1 MAEMDERFTGE
12 NYVGQKER
20 GLLACD
26 SKNTRRQ
33 AARVPVKSSMSK
45 IDEFEDFH
53 PLSRPE
59 WRDWLTENYDKSD
72 GIWFVYF
79 KKHTKK
85 PIVTYDES
93 VEEALC
99 FGWIDSVARRFDEE
113 RSRLLF
119 TPRKPK
125 SVWSQPNK
133 LRVER
138 VIANGLM
145 TEIGLQKIEK
155 AKLDGSWDALN
166 ASDNLE
172 IQEDLLKAF
181 EANNVAF
188 ENFDKFTVGVKKV
201 ILSWIYGAK
210 TVETRAKRIDKT
222 VSMAEKNLRVQFDK

>member
-1 MAEMDERFTGE
+1 
-12 NYVGQKER
+12 
-20 GLLACD
+20 
-26 SKNTRRQ
+26 
-33 AARVPVKSSMSK
+33 MSK

-53 PLSRPE
+53 PLSRQE
-59 WRDWLTENYDKSD
+59 WRDWLSENHDKSS

-79 KKHTKK
+79 KTHTKK

-99 FGWIDSVARRFDEE
+99 FGWIDSVARSFDEE

-125 SVWSQPNK
+125 SVWSKPNK
-133 LRVER
+133 LRVEC

-181 EANNVAF
+181 EANNIAF
-188 ENFDKFTVGVKKV
+188 ENFEKFTVGVKKV

-210 TVETRAKRIDKT
+210 TAETKAKRIAKT
-222 VSMAEKNLRVQFDK
+222 ISMAVKNKRANFDKE